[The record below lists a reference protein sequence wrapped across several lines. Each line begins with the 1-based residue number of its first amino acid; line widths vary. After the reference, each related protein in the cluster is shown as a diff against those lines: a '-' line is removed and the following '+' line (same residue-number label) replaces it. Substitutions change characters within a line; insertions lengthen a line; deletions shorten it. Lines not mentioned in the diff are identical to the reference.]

1 MNAEN
6 FLKFAKAN
14 GGAAVAIVL
23 MYIYIGKLESRLD
36 RVEGQLNDCYQMKQ
50 GNDLSKNPFKF
61 NPQLAVLTDNKRR
74 HEKSIEYL
82 D

>member
-23 MYIYIGKLESRLD
+23 MYIYIGKLETRLD

-50 GNDLSKNPFKF
+50 GNDLSKNTFKF

-74 HEKSIEYL
+74 YEKSIEFL

>member
-50 GNDLSKNPFKF
+50 GNDLSKNTFKF